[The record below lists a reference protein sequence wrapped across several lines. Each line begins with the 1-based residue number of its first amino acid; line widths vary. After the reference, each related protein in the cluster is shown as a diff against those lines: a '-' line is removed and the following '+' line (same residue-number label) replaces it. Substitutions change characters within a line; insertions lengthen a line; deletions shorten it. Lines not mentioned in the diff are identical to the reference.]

1 MKKWPLLTS
10 AKSGIFHGE
19 KNSFSDLGIFEETF
33 EQQFV
38 SGLGLS
44 FTIYD
49 TIIGHNLAFRVP
61 TLVLVL
67 IVGVPVIS
75 FDLITVFFPFCGL
88 FVFPPQRLL

>member
-19 KNSFSDLGIFEETF
+19 KKSFSDLGIFKTF
-33 EQQFV
+33 DQQFV
-38 SGLGLS
+38 SELGLS
-44 FTIYD
+44 ITIYD

-67 IVGVPVIS
+67 IGGVPVIS
-75 FDLITVFFPFCGL
+75 FDWITIFVPFCGL